1 MMDKVIGIN
10 QRISVTLI
18 ESALRAVF
26 DGKYN
31 RELARALAEG
41 EFQGENRLKKAVNE
55 LGKVVERNAMLPFL
69 VEHKQQVLEAIQHA
83 GDKAIIIAAL
93 YNTAFRFSYE
103 EVTIL
108 GKYFH
113 VQDRVSRALLEE
125 RISEIYGFN
134 KSISNAIDYS
144 MPTLIEAGFINRPE
158 AGVYEKP
165 NLSIKTEISLAIYKE
180 SFYLNNPLLDRE
192 QDYDEAPY
200 FEFVR

>member
-1 MMDKVIGIN
+1 MNKVIGIN

-18 ESALRAVF
+18 EASLRAVF
-26 DGKYN
+26 NGTYN
-31 RELARALAEG
+31 KEFARMLAEG

-55 LGKVVERNAMLPFL
+55 LGKVVERNALLPFL
-69 VEHKQQVLEAIQHA
+69 LEHKQQVTEAMQHI

-113 VQDRVSRALLEE
+113 VQDRVPRSLLEE
-125 RISEIYGFN
+125 RVSEIYGFN

-165 NLSIKTEISLAIYKE
+165 SLSIKTEISLAIYKE
-180 SFYLNNPLLDRE
+180 SFYLNNPLLDRGQE
-192 QDYDEAPY
+192 YEDAPY

>member
-1 MMDKVIGIN
+1 MNKVIGIN

-18 ESALRAVF
+18 EASLRAVF
-26 DGKYN
+26 NGTYN
-31 RELARALAEG
+31 KEFARMLAEG
-41 EFQGENRLKKAVNE
+41 EFQGENRLKKAVSE
-55 LGKVVERNAMLPFL
+55 LGKVVERNALLPFL
-69 VEHKQQVLEAIQHA
+69 VEHKQQVIEAMQHV

-113 VQDRVSRALLEE
+113 VQDKVPRSLLEE
-125 RISEIYGFN
+125 RVSEIYGFN

-180 SFYLNNPLLDRE
+180 SFYLNNPLLDRQQE
-192 QDYDEAPY
+192 YEDAPY
-200 FEFVR
+200 FEFLK

>member
-134 KSISNAIDYS
+134 KSISNDIDYS

>member
-18 ESALRAVF
+18 ESALRAFF

-31 RELARALAEG
+31 REFARALAEG
-41 EFQGENRLKKAVNE
+41 EFQGENRLKKAVSE
-55 LGKVVERNAMLPFL
+55 LGKVVERNAILPFL
-69 VEHKQQVLEAIQHA
+69 VEHKQQVMEAMQHA